1 LLALLLSDVDIDNGA
16 VLPFASIRTPT
27 IRNEPDCVLL
37 GTPQAGFDALAQ
49 GNVTERVPFAKLM
62 VVMAVTPANSP
73 VAPSMRMGS
82 VGGVAAPHGGPPPAL
97 WSVKPFEV
105 IGPGKVKINR
115 VVVRGD
121 TAIN

>member
-1 LLALLLSDVDIDNGA
+1 MALLLRAVDTVNGA
-16 VLPFASIRTPT
+16 DLPFASIRTPT

-62 VVMAVTPANSP
+62 VVMAVTFANSP
-73 VAPSMRMGS
+73 VAPSIRIGS
-82 VGGVAAPHGGPPPAL
+82 VGGVAAPAPPPPL
-97 WSVKPFEV
+97 LSVKPFEV

-115 VVVRGD
+115 VVVSGD